1 MAGATPTADEVEK
14 AVITKNPNYVKG
26 NTNYSNLTVTSANVE
41 GKTLYDGFLQV
52 TFTKK

>member
-14 AVITKNPNYVKG
+14 AVSAKNPNYIKG
-26 NTNYSNLTVTSANVE
+26 NANFSDLTETSANVE
-41 GKTLYDGFLQV
+41 GKTICGGSLQV